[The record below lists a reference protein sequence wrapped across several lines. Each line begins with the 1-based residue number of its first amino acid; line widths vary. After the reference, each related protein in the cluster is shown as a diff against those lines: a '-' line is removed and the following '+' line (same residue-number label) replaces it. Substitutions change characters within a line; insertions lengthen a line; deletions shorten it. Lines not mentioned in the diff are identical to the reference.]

1 MIPPDVASAL
11 RVALIESQTQ
21 AQQTPRTLPIAAT
34 QRISDVLSDI
44 VPGQRIFAEIQG
56 MQANGTYR
64 ALVGQR
70 EITLSLPFS
79 AKAGDSLELEVS
91 ETDGKL
97 TLSFVAN
104 RSEQSEKPQSSS
116 VTTSFSRTGQLIADL
131 QGQVDSPGKRAPPA
145 LLNGNQALILQM
157 PSTGAELAPILKQ
170 ALTES
175 GVFYEAHQA
184 RWVAGQLPTT
194 ALRQEPQ
201 GRLTIGLQQPSNP
214 LSSSGSASS
223 TRPSQELAD
232 TFPPRP
238 EAQKPD
244 SVVYGNTRAGLLRP
258 LRETATSLPAST
270 IVSDIEP
277 IRQSIKTLELDPSP
291 SVARDAALPSGESL
305 DVAEI
310 PQRNSGS
317 TQLSHISASPA
328 DSEKT
333 RSQANTNAA
342 APAASH
348 TNSPA
353 NSNESGSQNIGPL
366 PANRLSPEISG
377 IVQQQLDGLATQNF
391 VWQGQAWAGQSMQWE
406 ISTEPEGQRRD
417 GTEDNE
423 RPWQTR
429 VKLALPV
436 LGGIDAIIRLQP
448 GGVLGVSLKTESTA
462 SEIRLREAG
471 ELLEKQ
477 LAAAGLTLTQ
487 LLVAHEQTGD

>member
-104 RSEQSEKPQSSS
+104 RTEKSEKPQSSS

-201 GRLTIGLQQPSNP
+201 GRLTIGIQQPSNP

-232 TFPPRP
+232 SFPPRP

-258 LRETATSLPAST
+258 LQETATSLPAS
-270 IVSDIEP
+270 IIISDIEQTP
-277 IRQSIKTLELDPSP
+277 QLINTLELDPSP
-291 SVARDAALPSGESL
+291 SVPRDSALPSVESL

-310 PQRNSGS
+310 PLRNIGS
-317 TQLSHISASPA
+317 TQPSHISASPV
-328 DSEKT
+328 DSEKIPL
-333 RSQANTNAA
+333 QANAA

-417 GTEDNE
+417 GTEDND